1 MAKLTK
7 RAIDAFR
14 YRGGWDV
21 RWDDEIPGF
30 GIRVYPS
37 GKKAFVLSYR
47 TKGRKRLMVLGRY
60 GADLT
65 LDQARE
71 RAQKQLVK
79 VRDGTD
85 PLEER
90 QRAAQGRTFGDLIT
104 SYIERHAK
112 VHKKT
117 WRDDEQRLDRHIPAT
132 WRSRKADS
140 INRQEI
146 AELHDRIGRRTP
158 YEANRLLEVLRKMF
172 NLAQVWQFVDDSASN
187 PAEGITRFK
196 ERKRKRWVTPLEL
209 PAMAKAIDG
218 EPNIYARAA
227 LWLYLLTGLRKG
239 ELTTAKWKDVD
250 WEQGVLRLPETK
262 SGEEQD
268 AVLSAPAL
276 AILRSIPRLDG
287 NPYILPGSKPR
298 CHLTNID
305 RPWRRIRAR
314 ASVDLWHHSQD
325 SQVSGL
331 VERLSWDLG
340 KVPDAEDVKTAAK
353 REGLELPTGLLDARL
368 HDLRRTVGSW
378 MSNASIDLN
387 TIKEALRHS
396 SISTTLTYA
405 RLGADPARQAMEEH
419 GRRIM
424 EIAGRQRVVETPRQK
439 D

>member
-7 RAIDAFR
+7 RAIDSFR

-21 RWDDEIPGF
+21 RWDADVPGF
-30 GIRVYPS
+30 GIRLYPS

-47 TKGRKRLMVLGRY
+47 ASGRKRLMVLGRY

-71 RAQKQLVK
+71 RAQKHLVQ
-79 VRDGTD
+79 VRDGAD
-85 PLEER
+85 PMEER
-90 QRAAQGRTFGDLIT
+90 RRAAQGRTFGDLIDT
-104 SYIERHAK
+104 YVERHAK

-117 WRDDEQRLDRHIPAT
+117 WRDDEQRLNRHVPAS
-132 WRSRKADS
+132 WRGRKAHS
-140 INRQEI
+140 ITREEI
-146 AELHDRIGRRTP
+146 AELHDRIGRGTP

-172 NLAQVWQFVDDSASN
+172 GLARIWHFTDESASN

-209 PAMAKAIDG
+209 PALAKAIDG

-227 LWLYLLTGLRKG
+227 LWLYLLTGMRKE
-239 ELTTAKWKDVD
+239 ELTTAKWKDID
-250 WEQGVLRLPETK
+250 WDRGVLRLPETK

-268 AVLSAPAL
+268 AVLNAPAL
-276 AILRSIPRLDG
+276 AILRSIPRLAG

-298 CHLTNID
+298 GHFTNID
-305 RPWRRIRAR
+305 RPWRRIRSR
-314 ASVDLWHHSQD
+314 ASVDLWQHDQD

-331 VERLSWDLG
+331 VERLSRELG
-340 KVPDAEDVKTAAK
+340 RSPDVEEVEAAA
-353 REGLELPTGLLDARL
+353 RRDGLELPTGLLDARL

-378 MSNASIDLN
+378 MSQASIDLN

-419 GRRIM
+419 GRRVM

-439 D
+439 E

>member
-7 RAIDAFR
+7 RAIDSFR

-21 RWDDEIPGF
+21 RWDNDVPGF
-30 GIRVYPS
+30 GIRLYPS

-47 TKGRKRLMVLGRY
+47 AKGRKRLMVLGRY

-65 LDQARE
+65 LNQARE
-71 RAQKQLVK
+71 RVQKHLVQ

-85 PLEER
+85 PIGER
-90 QRAAQGRTFGDLIT
+90 RRAAQGRTFGDLIE
-104 SYIERHAK
+104 SYVERHAK

-117 WRDDEQRLDRHIPAT
+117 WRDDKQRLNRHIPAS
-132 WRSRKADS
+132 WHGRKAHS
-140 INRQEI
+140 ITREEI

-172 NLAQVWQFVDDSASN
+172 GLARVWHFTDESASN
-187 PAEGITRFK
+187 PTEGITRFK
-196 ERKRKRWVTPLEL
+196 ERKRKRWVTPQEL
-209 PAMAKAIDG
+209 PALAKAIDG
-218 EPNIYARAA
+218 EPNIFVRAA
-227 LWLYLLTGLRKG
+227 IWTYLLTGMRKE

-262 SGEEQD
+262 SGEEQN
-268 AVLSAPAL
+268 AVLNAPSL

-287 NPYILPGSKPR
+287 NPYILPGSMPR
-298 CHLTNID
+298 GHFTNID

-314 ASVDLWHHSQD
+314 ASVDLWQHDQD

-331 VERLSWDLG
+331 VERLSRELG
-340 KVPDAEDVKTAAK
+340 RTPNAEEVETAAK
-353 REGLELPTGLLDARL
+353 RDGVELPTGLLDARL

-378 MSNASIDLN
+378 MSQAGIDLN
-387 TIKEALRHS
+387 TIKDALRHS
-396 SISTTLTYA
+396 SISTTLRYA
-405 RLGADPARQAMEEH
+405 ELGADPARQAMEEH
-419 GRRIM
+419 GRRVM

>member
-1 MAKLTK
+1 MAKLKK
-7 RAIDAFR
+7 RTIDSFR
-14 YRGGWDV
+14 YDGGWDV

-71 RAQKQLVK
+71 RAQKHLVN

-90 QRAAQGRTFGDLIT
+90 QRAVQGQTFGDLIT

-117 WRDDEQRLDRHIPAT
+117 WRDDEGRLDRHIPAA
-132 WRSRKADS
+132 WRSRKADG

-146 AELHDRIGRRTP
+146 AELHDRIGRHTP

-196 ERKRKRWVTPLEL
+196 EHKRKRWVTPVEL

-227 LWLYLLTGLRKG
+227 LWLYLLTGLRKE

-250 WEQGVLRLPETK
+250 WDRGVLRLPETK

-268 AVLSAPAL
+268 AVLNAPAL

-298 CHLTNID
+298 GHFTNID

-314 ASVDLWHHSQD
+314 ASVDLWQHSQD
-325 SQVSGL
+325 SQVSDL
-331 VERLSWDLG
+331 VERLSRDLG
-340 KVPDAEDVKTAAK
+340 HVPTAEEVEAVAK
-353 REGLELPTGLLDARL
+353 REDVELPTGLLDARL

-378 MSNASIDLN
+378 MSQASIDLN

-419 GRRIM
+419 GRRVM